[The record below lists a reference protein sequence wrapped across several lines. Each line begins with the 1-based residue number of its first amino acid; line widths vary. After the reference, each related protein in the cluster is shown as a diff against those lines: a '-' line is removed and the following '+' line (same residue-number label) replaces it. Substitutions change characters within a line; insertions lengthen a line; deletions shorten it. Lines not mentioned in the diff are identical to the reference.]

1 MFYPIVVVIE
11 ESEAGAAYFAEWL
24 ADELAARYGDDAFGL
39 TLYGGGESVPAV
51 SIFNDDEETE
61 TVSAVDQPTLFDGG
75 PVEDPMDFEVR
86 T

>member
-39 TLYGGGESVPAV
+39 TLYGGGLSVPAV
-51 SIFNDDEETE
+51 SVFNDDEE

-75 PVEDPMDFEVR
+75 SVEDPMDFEVR